1 MLTRAESARVNGS
14 KSRGPVTG
22 AGKAISSRNA
32 LRHGLTASQLALAN
46 EDQASLLTIIN
57 DYMDEYLPQGP
68 TETNLVENMA
78 YAKWCEYRAWITETG
93 LYNAEMAANVE
104 KMNEKFVRFDES
116 ARTADALE
124 SSLKRSGSLP
134 HLLRCQTRSNR
145 EYYKALA
152 TLLALRK
159 APRAAPKAS
168 KNTSEIAE
176 TNPAPPPET
185 LQTRDNQVTPAS
197 GTRQS
202 PASPLAQT
210 VTPQAPH
217 PASLAT
223 PRPSPAQP
231 PHAENFHA
239 NP

>member
-1 MLTRAESARVNGS
+1 M
-14 KSRGPVTG
+14 KVTIYG
-22 AGKAISSRNA
+22 AGAVGGLVAARLAQSGCDVSVVARGTTLAAIVA
-32 LRHGLTASQLALAN
+32 DGLRL
-46 EDQASLLTIIN
+46 
-57 DYMDEYLPQGP
+57 
-68 TETNLVENMA
+68 
-78 YAKWCEYRAWITETG
+78 ITETG

-124 SSLKRSGSLP
+124 SSLKRSGSLT

-217 PASLAT
+217 PIFPRLMQWWLITTWPLA
-223 PRPSPAQP
+223 A
-231 PHAENFHA
+231 
-239 NP
+239 